1 MARPN
6 IRFDMK
12 KYLSWCLMCLMT
24 ACLLLGGS
32 DAFAQQKKKKGKG
45 KTKARATTRGALPQ
59 KDYTKEVESIKKKKK
74 QAKKG
79 KVHIASNDFVEQR
92 KKENFK
98 AEQKMADSPQYTDK
112 MYFGHKRPP
121 KKRPLG
127 KRKFCKECGMKH

>member
-1 MARPN
+1 MT
-6 IRFDMK
+6 
-12 KYLSWCLMCLMT
+12 KYLFRGLTLLM
-24 ACLLLGGS
+24 AVCLLAGGAA

-45 KTKARATTRGALPQ
+45 KSQVRTSTRGALPQ
-59 KDYTKEVESIKKKKK
+59 KDYAKEVAAIKKKKK
-74 QAKKG
+74 NKKG